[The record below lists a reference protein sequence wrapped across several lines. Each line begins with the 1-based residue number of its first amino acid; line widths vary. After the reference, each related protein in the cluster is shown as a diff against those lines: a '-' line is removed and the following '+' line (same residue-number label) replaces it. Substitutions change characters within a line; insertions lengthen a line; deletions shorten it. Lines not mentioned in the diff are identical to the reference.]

1 MYHEYLNFMEAETEA
16 EKLAEK
22 CRFLTPDNKRAIADT
37 IDPSIAGVD
46 DKILDLKLELRESND
61 KLIEI
66 NEKIRNHWLNGE
78 KYPEEIIDAIMEI
91 AAY

>member
-1 MYHEYLNFMEAETEA
+1 MEAEVKA
-16 EKLAEK
+16 EKLAEG
-22 CRFLTPDNKRAIADT
+22 CRFMTPEGKRSIAET
-37 IDPSIAGVD
+37 IDPSIAGID

-61 KLIEI
+61 KLSEI
-66 NEKIRNHWLNGE
+66 SDTVRNHWLNGE